1 MIPDRRK
8 KDGCS
13 TFCLEVFSHCN
24 GGRGT
29 PINSAV
35 TLVRRGRGQHS
46 EDEVDRIYGIQQAKM
61 EKYEEK
67 SSRNLHGGSIQSV
80 TIPWIC
86 RQQTTTEL

>member
-29 PINSAV
+29 PTNSAV
-35 TLVRRGRGQHS
+35 TLVRRGRDQHS
-46 EDEVDRIYGIQQAKM
+46 EDEVDQIYGIQ
-61 EKYEEK
+61 
-67 SSRNLHGGSIQSV
+67 
-80 TIPWIC
+80 
-86 RQQTTTEL
+86 